1 MQRGVLCPGRLCL
14 ARRMSHRAPTAPV
27 TLTVN
32 GETRS
37 VEVDTR
43 RSLLD
48 LLREDLGL
56 TGTQKGCDQGA
67 CGACTVHLDGRRRL
81 SCLTLALQADGR
93 EVTTIEG
100 IGSADDLHPVQQAF
114 LECDAFQCGACTAG
128 QVMSAVALLEE
139 DGWSTPDDVRE
150 QMSGNLCRC
159 GAYPRIV
166 DAVLAAR
173 DATADRQE
181 A

>member
-1 MQRGVLCPGRLCL
+1 
-14 ARRMSHRAPTAPV
+14 MSRTSV
-27 TLTVN
+27 NLTVN
-32 GETRS
+32 GDQHE

-48 LLREDLGL
+48 LLRNDLGL

-81 SCLTLALQADGR
+81 SCLTPAVQAGGH

-100 IGSADDLHPVQQAF
+100 IGSADALHPVQQAF
-114 LECDAFQCGACTAG
+114 IDCDAFQCGACTAG
-128 QVMSAVALLEE
+128 QVMSAVALLDEVERPDAEE
-139 DGWSTPDDVRE
+139 VRE
-150 QMSGNLCRC
+150 LMSGNLCRC

-166 DAVLAAR
+166 DAVLAA
-173 DATADRQE
+173 ARQE

>member
-1 MQRGVLCPGRLCL
+1 MSRL
-14 ARRMSHRAPTAPV
+14 SV
-27 TLTVN
+27 DVTVN
-32 GETRS
+32 GEQHS

-48 LLREDLGL
+48 LLREDLAL

-81 SCLTLALQADGR
+81 SCLTLAVQADGR

-100 IGSADDLHPVQQAF
+100 LGTPEALHPVQQAF
-114 LECDAFQCGACTAG
+114 IDCDAFQCGACTAG
-128 QVMSAVALLEE
+128 QVMSASALLEE
-139 DGWSTPDDVRE
+139 EGWSTADDVRE
-150 QMSGNLCRC
+150 LMSGNLCRC

-166 DAVLAAR
+166 DAVLSVR
-173 DATADRQE
+173 ESQE
-181 A
+181 S

>member
-1 MQRGVLCPGRLCL
+1 
-14 ARRMSHRAPTAPV
+14 MSRTSV
-27 TLTVN
+27 SLTVN
-32 GETRS
+32 GEPRE

-48 LLREDLGL
+48 LLREDLAL

-81 SCLTLALQADGR
+81 SCLTLAVQADGH
-93 EVTTIEG
+93 EVTTVEG
-100 IGSADDLHPVQQAF
+100 LATDGVLHPVQQAF
-114 LECDAFQCGACTAG
+114 IDCDAFQCGACTAG
-128 QVMSAVALLEE
+128 QVMSAVALLDEVE
-139 DGWSTPDDVRE
+139 APTAEQVRE
-150 QMSGNLCRC
+150 LMSGNLCRC

-166 DAVLAAR
+166 DAVLACAG
-173 DATADRQE
+173 ADRTTTE

>member
-1 MQRGVLCPGRLCL
+1 MS
-14 ARRMSHRAPTAPV
+14 RRTV
-27 TLTVN
+27 DVTVN
-32 GETRS
+32 GDRHT

-48 LLREDLGL
+48 LLREDLAL

-81 SCLTLALQADGR
+81 SCLTMAVQADGR
-93 EVTTIEG
+93 EITTIEG
-100 IGSADDLHPVQQAF
+100 LGTADDLHPVQQAF
-114 LECDAFQCGACTAG
+114 IDCDAFQCGACTAG
-128 QVMSAVALLEE
+128 QVMSAAALLEE
-139 DGWSTPDDVRE
+139 DGWSTADDVRE

-166 DAVLAAR
+166 DAVLSVREAR
-173 DATADRQE
+173 GA
-181 A
+181 

>member
-1 MQRGVLCPGRLCL
+1 MSRL
-14 ARRMSHRAPTAPV
+14 SV
-27 TLTVN
+27 DVTVN
-32 GETRS
+32 GEQHS

-48 LLREDLGL
+48 LLREDLAL

-81 SCLTLALQADGR
+81 SCLTLAVQADGR

-100 IGSADDLHPVQQAF
+100 LGTPEALHPVQQAF
-114 LECDAFQCGACTAG
+114 IDCDAFQCGACTAG
-128 QVMSAVALLEE
+128 QVMSASALLEE
-139 DGWSTPDDVRE
+139 EGWSTADDVRE
-150 QMSGNLCRC
+150 LMSGNLCRC

-166 DAVLAAR
+166 DAVLSVR
-173 DATADRQE
+173 ESQE

>member
-1 MQRGVLCPGRLCL
+1 
-14 ARRMSHRAPTAPV
+14 MSQLP
-27 TLTVN
+27 LSLIVN

-48 LLREDLGL
+48 LLRETLGL

-67 CGACTVHLDGRRRL
+67 CGACTVHVDDRRVL
-81 SCLTLALQADGR
+81 SCLTLAAQVEGR
-93 EVTTIEG
+93 EVTTVEG
-100 IGSADDLHPVQQAF
+100 IGTADDLHPVQQAF
-114 LECDAFQCGACTAG
+114 IDCDAFQCGACTAG
-128 QVMSAVALLEE
+128 QVMSAVALLDE
-139 DGWSTPDDVRE
+139 DGWESADDVRE
-150 QMSGNLCRC
+150 LMSGNLCRC

-173 DATADRQE
+173 DSRE

>member
-1 MQRGVLCPGRLCL
+1 
-14 ARRMSHRAPTAPV
+14 MSRTSV
-27 TLTVN
+27 NLTVN
-32 GETRS
+32 GDQHV

-48 LLREDLGL
+48 LLRDDLGL

-81 SCLTLALQADGR
+81 SCLTLAVQAEGHA
-93 EVTTIEG
+93 VTTIEG
-100 IGSADDLHPVQQAF
+100 IGTGDALHPVQQAF
-114 LECDAFQCGACTAG
+114 LDCDAFQCGACTAG
-128 QVMSAVALLEE
+128 QVMSAVALLDEVERPGAEE
-139 DGWSTPDDVRE
+139 VRE
-150 QMSGNLCRC
+150 LMSGNLCRC

-166 DAVLAAR
+166 DAVVAAAGSGPAAA
-173 DATADRQE
+173 ATE

>member
-1 MQRGVLCPGRLCL
+1 
-14 ARRMSHRAPTAPV
+14 MSRTSV
-27 TLTVN
+27 NLTVN
-32 GETRS
+32 GDPHV

-48 LLREDLGL
+48 LLRDDLGL

-81 SCLTLALQADGR
+81 SCLTLAVQAEGHD
-93 EVTTIEG
+93 VTTIEG

-114 LECDAFQCGACTAG
+114 IDCDAFQCGACTAG
-128 QVMSAVALLEE
+128 QVMSAVALLDEVERPDAEE
-139 DGWSTPDDVRE
+139 VRE
-150 QMSGNLCRC
+150 LMSGNLCRC

-166 DAVLAAR
+166 DAVLAAS
-173 DATADRQE
+173 RQE

>member
-1 MQRGVLCPGRLCL
+1 
-14 ARRMSHRAPTAPV
+14 MSRHLV

-32 GETRS
+32 DDRHV

-48 LLREDLGL
+48 LLREDLAL

-67 CGACTVHLDGRRRL
+67 CGACTVHLDGQRRL
-81 SCLTLALQADGR
+81 SCLTLAVQADGR

-100 IGSADDLHPVQQAF
+100 IGTPDDLHPVQQAF
-114 LECDAFQCGACTAG
+114 LDCDAFQCGACTAG
-128 QVMSAVALLEE
+128 QVMSATALLEE
-139 DGWSTPDDVRE
+139 DGWSGADDVRE
-150 QMSGNLCRC
+150 LMSGNLCRC

-166 DAVLAAR
+166 DAVLSARAA
-173 DATADRQE
+173 QE

>member
-1 MQRGVLCPGRLCL
+1 MSRL
-14 ARRMSHRAPTAPV
+14 SV
-27 TLTVN
+27 DVTVN
-32 GETRS
+32 GEQHS

-48 LLREDLGL
+48 LLREDLAL

-67 CGACTVHLDGRRRL
+67 CGACTVHLDGQRRL
-81 SCLTLALQADGR
+81 SCLTMAVQADGR

-100 IGSADDLHPVQQAF
+100 IGTPDDLHPVQQAF
-114 LECDAFQCGACTAG
+114 LDCDAFQCGACTAG
-128 QVMSAVALLEE
+128 QVMSAAALLDEE
-139 DGWSTPDDVRE
+139 GWSTADDVRE
-150 QMSGNLCRC
+150 LMSGNLCRC

-166 DAVLAAR
+166 DAVLSAR
-173 DATADRQE
+173 TARE

>member
-1 MQRGVLCPGRLCL
+1 
-14 ARRMSHRAPTAPV
+14 MSRTSV
-27 TLTVN
+27 NLTVN
-32 GETRS
+32 GESRE

-48 LLREDLGL
+48 LLREDLAL

-81 SCLTLALQADGR
+81 SCLTLAVQADGHD
-93 EVTTIEG
+93 VTTVEG
-100 IGSADDLHPVQQAF
+100 LAADGDLHPVQRAF
-114 LECDAFQCGACTAG
+114 IDCDAFQCGACTAG
-128 QVMSAVALLEE
+128 QVMSAVALLDEVPE
-139 DGWSTPDDVRE
+139 PTADEVRE
-150 QMSGNLCRC
+150 LMSGNLCRC

-166 DAVLAAR
+166 DAVLVAAGSD
-173 DATADRQE
+173 DAGRE

>member
-1 MQRGVLCPGRLCL
+1 MSRL
-14 ARRMSHRAPTAPV
+14 SV
-27 TLTVN
+27 DLTVN
-32 GETRS
+32 GELRS

-48 LLREDLGL
+48 LLREDLAL

-67 CGACTVHLDGRRRL
+67 CGACTVHLDGERRL
-81 SCLTLALQADGR
+81 SCLTMAVQAEGR

-100 IGSADDLHPVQQAF
+100 LGTADELHPVQQAF
-114 LECDAFQCGACTAG
+114 IDCDAFQCGACTAG
-128 QVMSAVALLEE
+128 QVMSAAALLDE
-139 DGWSTPDDVRE
+139 DGWSTADEVRE
-150 QMSGNLCRC
+150 LMSGNLCRC

-166 DAVLAAR
+166 DAVLSAR
-173 DATADRQE
+173 TAQE

>member
-1 MQRGVLCPGRLCL
+1 
-14 ARRMSHRAPTAPV
+14 MSRTSV
-27 TLTVN
+27 NLTVN
-32 GETRS
+32 GDPHE

-81 SCLTLALQADGR
+81 SCLTLAVQADGHD
-93 EVTTIEG
+93 VTTVEG
-100 IGSADDLHPVQQAF
+100 LGTDGDLHPVQRAF
-114 LECDAFQCGACTAG
+114 IDCDAFQCGACTAG
-128 QVMSAVALLEE
+128 QVMSAAALLEE
-139 DGWSTPDDVRE
+139 VADPSADQVRE
-150 QMSGNLCRC
+150 LMSGNLCRC

-166 DAVLAAR
+166 DAVLAAAG
-173 DATADRQE
+173 ATKE

>member
-1 MQRGVLCPGRLCL
+1 
-14 ARRMSHRAPTAPV
+14 MSRHSLHV
-27 TLTVN
+27 TVN
-32 GETRS
+32 GEAHA

-48 LLREDLGL
+48 LLREDLAL

-67 CGACTVHLDGRRRL
+67 CGACTVHVDGRRVL
-81 SCLTLALQADGR
+81 SCLTLAAQAEGR
-93 EVTTIEG
+93 EVTTVEG
-100 IGSADDLHPVQQAF
+100 IGTADELHPVQQAF
-114 LECDAFQCGACTAG
+114 LDCDAFQCGACTAG

-139 DGWSTPDDVRE
+139 DDWSTRDDVRE
-150 QMSGNLCRC
+150 LMSGNLCRC

-166 DAVLAAR
+166 DAVLSVR
-173 DATADRQE
+173 ATQE

>member
-1 MQRGVLCPGRLCL
+1 
-14 ARRMSHRAPTAPV
+14 MSRTSV

-32 GETRS
+32 GEPRE

-48 LLREDLGL
+48 LLREDLAL

-81 SCLTLALQADGR
+81 SCLTLAVQADGHD
-93 EVTTIEG
+93 VTTIEG
-100 IGSADDLHPVQQAF
+100 LAADGDLHPVQRAF
-114 LECDAFQCGACTAG
+114 IDCDAFQCGACTAG
-128 QVMSAVALLEE
+128 QVMSAVALLDEV
-139 DGWSTPDDVRE
+139 PDPTADEVRE
-150 QMSGNLCRC
+150 LMSGNLCRC

-166 DAVLAAR
+166 DAVLAAAGP
-173 DATADRQE
+173 DAGQGA
-181 A
+181 